1 MSFRPS
7 VSLPL
12 SLLSLS
18 LASIVSAQSASLS
31 PAAQAAQAGAS
42 QILSPS
48 FAGFGLEPSNLYS
61 FTGGSRN
68 NHFTSNLLNTL
79 TQYSG
84 APPAFRIGGNTGD
97 YMIYDESYNGYHLRE
112 NANSQGAGAITSD
125 SSYFGPTYFEVIDRC
140 FPAGTPI
147 TYQLNM
153 AWDGD
158 GYIEGVVRQ
167 AQAAVDRFTNVELRS
182 FEMGN
187 EPDLW
192 LQNGFRTGS
201 WGGQVYTQQWLER
214 VAAVYSRVLQPAG
227 IRSNFFEPPAT
238 ASTMGTTFEI
248 NMLVEYGITEP
259 SNDAPN
265 GYVNAWNQHD
275 YFYFISVT
283 PYPITLDHLQVLR
296 NTENQFKYWES
307 QVAQA
312 LGTGLLYHLREMSSV
327 GPIGQEGVSDTFG
340 ASLWT
345 LNFFLYT
352 ATLNISSVQ
361 MHMTDNSFASP
372 WQPDRRYD
380 RDPHV
385 RPNYY
390 AYAAMAQLIGSG
402 NGTAQVA
409 RLAMPGL
416 PPDYGD
422 SVRCYSVYR
431 DGSLSAVV
439 MINSKPAN
447 ASAPAKASLTLD
459 LTLPSSLAG
468 ETLYLS
474 YLTAP
479 GGDSQSGTTWNGL
492 SYEESNDGTPTA
504 VADSIQTVQVSS
516 DGSARVS
523 VRDSE
528 ALVANIG
535 FRLGERAV
543 LAPNGSTT
551 TSSASSRTTRSSAAG
566 GAESTRN
573 VAVLTAAATTTVA
586 LLGSATPEA
595 AEAATTSRPSKAS
608 AKSEGRR
615 VVLAIGAVL
624 AGVVMAGIIW

>member
-1 MSFRPS
+1 MSLRLS

-18 LASIVSAQSASLS
+18 FASIVSAQSASLS

-42 QILSPS
+42 QPLSPS

-68 NHFTSNLLNTL
+68 NDLTSNLLNTL

-97 YMIYDESYNGYHLRE
+97 YMIYDESYNGYQLRE
-112 NANSQGAGAITSD
+112 NANSQGAGAIASD

-147 TYQLNM
+147 AYQLNM

-158 GYIEGVVRQ
+158 GYIENVVRQ
-167 AQAAVDRFTNVELRS
+167 AQAAVDRFTNVQLQS

-201 WGGQVYTQQWLER
+201 WDGQVYTEQWLER

-248 NMLVEYGITEP
+248 NTLVEYGITEP
-259 SNDAPN
+259 GNNAPN
-265 GYVNAWNQHD
+265 GYVSAWNQHD
-275 YFYFISVT
+275 YFYFITVT

-296 NTENQFKYWES
+296 NTENQFRYWES

-312 LGTGLLYHLREMSSV
+312 MGTGLPYHLREMSSV

-390 AYAAMAQLIGSG
+390 AYTAMAQLIGSG
-402 NGTAQVA
+402 NGTTQVA

-416 PPDYGD
+416 PPNYGD

-431 DGSLSAVV
+431 DGSLSAIV
-439 MINSKPAN
+439 MINSKPSN
-447 ASAPAKASLTLD
+447 ASETNKASLTFD
-459 LTLPSSLAG
+459 LALPSSLAG
-468 ETLYLS
+468 EALYLS

-479 GGDSQSGTTWNGL
+479 GGDSQTGTTWNGF
-492 SYEESNDGTPTA
+492 SYEESNDGIPT
-504 VADSIQTVQVSS
+504 VVSDTVQTVPISS

-528 ALVANIG
+528 ALVANVG
-535 FRLGERAV
+535 FRLGDRAV

-551 TSSASSRTTRSSAAG
+551 ASSSSSQTRTRSAASS
-566 GAESTRN
+566 AESTRN
-573 VAVLTAAATTTVA
+573 AAIVTAAATTTVA

-595 AEAATTSRPSKAS
+595 AEGQRRRAS
-608 AKSEGRR
+608 LARHRR
-615 VVLAIGAVL
+615 GM
-624 AGVVMAGIIW
+624 GGEE